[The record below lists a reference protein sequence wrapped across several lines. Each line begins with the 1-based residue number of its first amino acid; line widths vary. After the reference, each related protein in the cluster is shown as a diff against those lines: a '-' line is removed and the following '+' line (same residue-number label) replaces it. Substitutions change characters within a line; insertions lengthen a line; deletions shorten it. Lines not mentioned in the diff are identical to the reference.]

1 MAPKRINVQRLFIG
15 LIEHRDKLLRA
26 IGREESVQ
34 DKQEL
39 RDRLV
44 EAIADSTEVMIG
56 EVLERYLREEF
67 GLAPDHGDEGA
78 E

>member
-1 MAPKRINVQRLFIG
+1 MAAKRINFQRLFVG
-15 LIEHRDKLLRA
+15 LTEHRDKLLRA

-39 RDRLV
+39 KDRLV

-67 GLAPDHGDEGA
+67 GLAPHGDEGA

>member
-1 MAPKRINVQRLFIG
+1 MASKRINVQRLFIG

-67 GLAPDHGDEGA
+67 GLAPDHGDEG